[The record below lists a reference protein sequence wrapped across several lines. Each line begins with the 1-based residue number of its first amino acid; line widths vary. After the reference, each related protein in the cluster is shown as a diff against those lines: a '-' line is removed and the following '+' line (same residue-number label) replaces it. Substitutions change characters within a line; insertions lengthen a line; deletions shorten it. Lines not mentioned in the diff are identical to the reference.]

1 MNRVIYFDNAAT
13 SYPKPP
19 SVVQACQDFFLKA
32 GGNPGR
38 SGHRLS
44 LQSARVV
51 FQAREALAAFFGAA
65 DSSRLIFT
73 SNATEA
79 LNLAILGTLREGDH
93 VVTSSM
99 EHNAVMR
106 PLRHLERA
114 RSVEITVVR
123 SNPDGTLDPAAVA
136 GALRDNTA
144 LIVLNH
150 SSNVVGTL
158 LPVRE
163 VAALKG
169 SVPLLV
175 DAAQT
180 AGVMPID
187 VQRDGIDF
195 LAFTGHKSLWGPTGT
210 GGLFIRPGLQ
220 PLPLRFGGTGSLSEK
235 EEMPDFLPDLYE
247 SGTLNMTGIAGLLA
261 GLEEVER
268 AGLPAIR
275 EHEILLTG
283 KLLEGLKTID
293 GATIYGT
300 CDPERQTATVSFNI
314 EGLASSDIT
323 GELDR
328 RFNIMTRSGLQCAP
342 AAHRTI
348 GTHPA
353 GTVRVSMGWF
363 NTVQEV
369 ECLIESLAE
378 ITRSMRRG

>member
-19 SVVQACQDFFLKA
+19 SVIQACQDFFLKA

-38 SGHRLS
+38 SGHRMS
-44 LQSARVV
+44 LQSARIV
-51 FQAREALAAFFGAA
+51 FQAREALAAFFGAV

-79 LNLAILGTLREGDH
+79 LNLVILGTLREGDH

-123 SNPDGTLDPAAVA
+123 SKPDGTVEPSEIA
-136 GALRDNTA
+136 GALRSDTA
-144 LIVLNH
+144 LIVMNH
-150 SSNVVGTL
+150 SSNVVGTV
-158 LPVRE
+158 LPVKE

-210 GGLFIRPGLQ
+210 GGLYIRPGLQ
-220 PLPLRFGGTGSLSEK
+220 PAPLRFGGTGSLSEK
-235 EEMPDFLPDLYE
+235 EEMPDFLPDCYE

-275 EHEILLTG
+275 EHEKLLTG

-293 GATIYGT
+293 GITIYGT
-300 CDPERQTATVSFNI
+300 CDPDRQTATVSFNI
-314 EGLASSDIT
+314 EGLTSSDIT

-348 GTHPA
+348 GTHPV

-369 ECLIESLAE
+369 DYLIESLAE

>member
-44 LQSARVV
+44 LQSARIV

-261 GLEEVER
+261 GLKEVER